1 MTTADGL
8 AGARPAAATTTTE
21 GTPRASASAEMSE
34 SRRRRRRSENLRGWL
49 YCLPFLIA
57 FGLFLIWP
65 TIYGLWMSFT
75 GTSLAGTKT
84 DFIGLDNWAEAL
96 SDPNVWTSLGNTA
109 WFTVLSTIPLVI
121 VAMLLA
127 VLVNTGLPG
136 QWFWRLAFFMPFL
149 LASTVVSQFWSWM
162 YNPQLGLINTFLGWF
177 GITGPAWLQDPNTAM
192 ISVVVTTVWWT
203 IGFNFLLYLAALQN
217 IPDQLYEAASLDGA
231 GRWRKFRSITLPQL
245 VPTTVLVLVLQLLAS
260 LKVFDQIYQM
270 TSGGP
275 GGSTRPILLYIYE
288 VGFTGYRL
296 GYASA
301 ISYIFFFM
309 IIAVSIAYM
318 VISSRRS
325 VKA

>member
-8 AGARPAAATTTTE
+8 TASPRGAAA
-21 GTPRASASAEMSE
+21 ASALSAGRA
-34 SRRRRRRSENLRGWL
+34 RRRRADNLRGWL
-49 YCLPFLIA
+49 YCTPFLLA
-57 FGLFLIWP
+57 FGVFLIWP
-65 TIYGLWMSFT
+65 TVYGLWMSFT
-75 GTSLAGTKT
+75 GTSLAGTNT
-84 DFIGLDNWAEAL
+84 QFVGLDNWVEAL
-96 SDPNVWTSLGNTA
+96 GDPQVWTSLVNTA
-109 WFTVLSTIPLVI
+109 WFTVLSTIPLVL

-127 VLVNTGLPG
+127 VLVNIGLPG
-136 QWFWRLAFFMPFL
+136 QWFWRLSFFMPFL
-149 LASTVVSQFWSWM
+149 LASTVVSQFWNWM

-177 GITGPAWLQDPNTAM
+177 GISGPAWLQDPNTAM
-192 ISVVVTTVWWT
+192 IAVVITTVWWT

-231 GRWRKFRSITLPQL
+231 GGWRKFLSITLPQL
-245 VPTTVLVLVLQLLAS
+245 APTTVLVLVLQMLAS

-270 TSGGP
+270 TGGGP
-275 GGSTRPILLYIYE
+275 GGTTRPVLLYIYE

-309 IIAVSIAYM
+309 IIIVSIAYM
-318 VISSRRS
+318 VIASRRS

>member
-8 AGARPAAATTTTE
+8 AAPPRGVRPADHLSV
-21 GTPRASASAEMSE
+21 GR
-34 SRRRRRRSENLRGWL
+34 SRRRRADNLRGWL
-49 YCLPFLIA
+49 YCAPFLLA

-65 TIYGLWMSFT
+65 TFYGLWMSFT
-75 GTSLAGTKT
+75 GTSLAGTNT
-84 DFIGLDNWAEAL
+84 QFVGLDNWTEAL
-96 SDPNVWTSLGNTA
+96 GDPQVWSSLVNTA
-109 WFTVLSTIPLVI
+109 WFTLLSTIPLVL
-121 VAMLLA
+121 VAMFLA
-127 VLVNTGLPG
+127 VLVNIGLPG
-136 QWFWRLAFFMPFL
+136 QWFWRLSFFMPFL
-149 LASTVVSQFWSWM
+149 LASTVVSQFWNWM

-192 ISVVVTTVWWT
+192 IAVVITTVWWT

-231 GRWRKFRSITLPQL
+231 GGWRKFLSITLPQL
-245 VPTTVLVLVLQLLAS
+245 APTTVLVLVLQMLAS

-270 TSGGP
+270 TGGGP
-275 GGSTRPILLYIYE
+275 GGTTRPVLLYIYE

-309 IIAVSIAYM
+309 IIIVSIAYM
-318 VISSRRS
+318 VIASRRS

>member
-8 AGARPAAATTTTE
+8 VTPPGETAALSPARQ
-21 GTPRASASAEMSE
+21 
-34 SRRRRRRSENLRGWL
+34 RRRRTDNLRGWL
-49 YCLPFLIA
+49 YLTPFLAA

-65 TIYGLWMSFT
+65 TVYGLWMSFT
-75 GTSLAGTKT
+75 GVSLAGTNT
-84 DFIGLDNWAEAL
+84 QFVGLENWKEAL
-96 SDPNVWTSLGNTA
+96 GDPQVWTSLGNTV
-109 WFTVLSTIPLVI
+109 WFTVLSTIPLVL

-127 VLVNTGLPG
+127 VLVNIGLPG
-136 QWFWRLAFFMPFL
+136 QWFWRLSFFMPFL
-149 LASTVVSQFWSWM
+149 LASTVVSQFWNWM
-162 YNPQLGLINTFLGWF
+162 YNPQLGLVNTVLGWL
-177 GITGPAWLQDPNTAM
+177 GITGPAWLQDPSTAM
-192 ISVVVTTVWWT
+192 IAVVITTVWWT

-231 GRWRKFRSITLPQL
+231 GAWQKFRSITLPQL
-245 VPTTVLVLVLQLLAS
+245 APTTVLVLVLQMLAS

-270 TSGGP
+270 TGGGP
-275 GGSTRPILLYIYE
+275 GGTTRPVLLYIYE

-301 ISYIFFFM
+301 ISYIFFFL
-309 IIAVSIAYM
+309 IIIVSIAYM

>member
-8 AGARPAAATTTTE
+8 TAPPRGAAAATALSA
-21 GTPRASASAEMSE
+21 GRA
-34 SRRRRRRSENLRGWL
+34 RRRRTDNLRGWL
-49 YCLPFLIA
+49 YCAPFLIA

-65 TIYGLWMSFT
+65 TFYGLWMSFT
-75 GTSLAGTKT
+75 GTSLAGTNT
-84 DFIGLDNWAEAL
+84 QFVGLDNWVEAL
-96 SDPNVWTSLGNTA
+96 GDPQVWSSLANTA
-109 WFTVLSTIPLVI
+109 WFTVLSTIPLVL

-127 VLVNTGLPG
+127 VLVNIGLPG
-136 QWFWRLAFFMPFL
+136 QWFWRLSFFMPFL
-149 LASTVVSQFWSWM
+149 LASTVVSQFWNWM

-177 GITGPAWLQDPNTAM
+177 GIAGPAWLQDPSTAM
-192 ISVVVTTVWWT
+192 IAVVITTVWWT

-231 GRWRKFRSITLPQL
+231 GGWRKFLSITLPQL
-245 VPTTVLVLVLQLLAS
+245 APTTVLVLVLQMLAS

-270 TSGGP
+270 TGGGP
-275 GGSTRPILLYIYE
+275 GGTTRPVLLYIYE

-309 IIAVSIAYM
+309 IIIVSIAYM
-318 VISSRRS
+318 VIASRRS